1 MMERPTTPRRASVI
15 DAEGI
20 AACHANCF
28 SGAWDVAFISR
39 LLADPARLAWVVED
53 TAGLTAFLIAA
64 QAADEMEILSI
75 GVVPDTRRKGCARA
89 LLESFHQE
97 AAARRASRVFLDV
110 ASRNKAAR
118 ALYEAAGYV
127 EVGRRRAYYDN
138 PGDGAPDDAL
148 VLQKTFAT

>member
-28 SGAWDVAFISR
+28 SGAWDVEFISR

-64 QAADEMEILSI
+64 QAAFSGASSPSMPICEAI
-75 GVVPDTRRKGCARA
+75 A
-89 LLESFHQE
+89 ES
-97 AAARRASRVFLDV
+97 ASRASAISEKIL
-110 ASRNKAAR
+110 A
-118 ALYEAAGYV
+118 
-127 EVGRRRAYYDN
+127 
-138 PGDGAPDDAL
+138 
-148 VLQKTFAT
+148 